1 MIRIVFCN
9 IGWAD
14 KYDGELTDKPIGDA
28 KYIKD
33 GGTGHE
39 IANFA
44 PTDNFYYGFVETKSV
59 NGKPRA
65 INIENIESTFANSD
79 AIDHVLV
86 VWCATNEKTGGK
98 YIVGWYKDATVFRTR
113 KKAPY
118 DSKRSEL
125 YVKGLLETNEYM
137 MSCAKK
143 DGFLLPPENR
153 NFYVPTARKD
163 GYGFGQS
170 DLWYPGKSDEEK
182 VKEYVKKTIDY
193 INSVKPSANLSK
205 NF

>member
-9 IGWAD
+9 IGWAE
-14 KYDGELTDKPIGDA
+14 KYDGELADKPTGDA

-44 PTDNFYYGFVETKSV
+44 PTDDFYYGFVETKSV
-59 NGKPRA
+59 NGHPRA
-65 INIENIESTFANSD
+65 INIENIESTFANAD

-86 VWCATNEKTGGK
+86 VWCATNENGK
-98 YIVGWYKDATVFRTR
+98 YIVGWYKNATVFRTR

-137 MSCAKK
+137 MSCTKEN
-143 DGFLLPPENR
+143 GFLLPPEDR
-153 NFYVPTARKD
+153 TFYVPSARKD
-163 GYGFGQS
+163 RYGFGQS
-170 DLWYPGKSDEEK
+170 DLWYPGKSDDPE

-193 INSVKPSANLSK
+193 INSVNPATDLSK
-205 NF
+205 SF